1 MSLYNKYR
9 PSSFKDIRGSV
20 SADILK
26 KQIDLNKMSHAYIFA
41 GTPGTG
47 KTTIARV
54 AAKTLLC
61 PNKKDNCLCDVCRS
75 VIEDNNPDVYEIN
88 CAVNNGVDNVRENI
102 VALARL
108 APVSGKYKIFILDEC
123 HMLTTQAQTS
133 LIKLVEE
140 PPHFVKFFF
149 CTTESNKILRAIQTR
164 CQIFSMKKL
173 SDYHMFEMLK
183 DVCESEDFKYESE
196 ALDIIVKESEG
207 SARTALSILEQASIN
222 NIDEDFVR
230 SLLDRSP
237 KQLSYRLVKSII
249 DKDKGEAFRLIY
261 AANIEG
267 RNLNSILLETS
278 GMFLEAMRILAM
290 KIKKEDRDP
299 NIEMVCRTVNSVDI
313 IEIAEQL
320 YKISSNIRQNV
331 SEDIVTITG
340 VLKLIDWY
348 TEKCKGYKND

>member
-149 CTTESNKILRAIQTR
+149 CTPESNKILRAIQTR

-261 AANIEG
+261 AANVEG